1 MKVKIIVNGKSSE
14 TDADSFEKA
23 FEHFEKFF
31 ADSEID
37 TSDTSD
43 IPQKND
49 PKVQEY
55 PLWAKI
61 PAYIIVFLFF
71 GFLWWLFILG
81 IMGAI
86 K

>member
-61 PAYIIVFLFF
+61 GASIMGCGCLFVLGLLILLGIIV
-71 GFLWWLFILG
+71 
-81 IMGAI
+81 AI
-86 K
+86 